1 MLLND
6 LKRSCSTTPVCLAWE
21 ADVQRDPEK
30 SRQGYWPSMS
40 GMLGTKLQGLIP
52 GELCTMTLHHIDT
65 VTGSPYLEPPA
76 LSFQMI
82 GMALLG
88 LLKGSQLD
96 DPLNKTP

>member
-1 MLLND
+1 M
-6 LKRSCSTTPVCLAWE
+6 P
-21 ADVQRDPEK
+21 
-30 SRQGYWPSMS
+30 
-40 GMLGTKLQGLIP
+40 
-52 GELCTMTLHHIDT
+52 LHHVDT

-96 DPLNKTP
+96 DPLNKTS